1 MLETTHLGSLSGT
14 LLKDLLDDIVID
26 VSTKLVLKL
35 SLGGSIEVSL
45 SSLAIEMWGGGG
57 NAHKARQIEEK
68 SGDYLSL
75 PVSNED
81 LERGDEVSEGDALV
95 SLPLLVGLNIIDED
109 DEVVA
114 ALVVDLGLLS
124 LAASHCGCVL
134 VRKEICV
141 GGEESLNGESRQD
154 GNRGGID

>member
-1 MLETTHLGSLSGT
+1 M
-14 LLKDLLDDIVID
+14 
-26 VSTKLVLKL
+26 
-35 SLGGSIEVSL
+35 
-45 SSLAIEMWGGGG
+45 
-57 NAHKARQIEEK
+57 
-68 SGDYLSL
+68 
-75 PVSNED
+75 SNED

>member
-1 MLETTHLGSLSGT
+1 MA
-14 LLKDLLDDIVID
+14 
-26 VSTKLVLKL
+26 
-35 SLGGSIEVSL
+35 GSIGEAVTSKRAKTRAKHPASHHIEHDL
-45 SSLAIEMWGGGG
+45 SQGSGQATDAFGRHS
-57 NAHKARQIEEK
+57 AHKARQIEEK

-95 SLPLLVGLNIIDED
+95 SLPLLVGLKIIDED

-124 LAASHCGCVL
+124 LAASHCRCV
-134 VRKEICV
+134 
-141 GGEESLNGESRQD
+141 
-154 GNRGGID
+154 

>member
-1 MLETTHLGSLSGT
+1 MGRRWQVRDLRLEQSIWHRIASHPTWPIEGSGQATNALGRHS
-14 LLKDLLDDIVID
+14 
-26 VSTKLVLKL
+26 
-35 SLGGSIEVSL
+35 
-45 SSLAIEMWGGGG
+45 
-57 NAHKARQIEEK
+57 AHKARQIEEK
-68 SGDYLSL
+68 SGYFVSL

-124 LAASHCGCVL
+124 LAASHCGCAG
-134 VRKEICV
+134 VRKENLCWW
-141 GGEESLNGESRQD
+141 
-154 GNRGGID
+154 